1 MQVRIQDQEALKAI
15 SPAALAA
22 YARSAG
28 WQRGEIYRV
37 HSHVYAGHD
46 RPEIIVPRTD
56 HLGDYATVVS
66 MLIGVFAQVADQDE
80 LTIYRSLVTGDRDVV
95 RVRVADADDGSLEL
109 NQGVDLIGGARDL
122 VLSAACS
129 ITRPGQTV
137 YRAGANQEAK
147 DLVEQM
153 RLGQT
158 DQGSFVVTVLTPVVP
173 PQLQQELF
181 PNSEDRD
188 APIQRKMTRHLLEAL
203 QAARESTERAAAGD
217 DNALASMMEQGV
229 SANLCDA
236 LVRLIRPF
244 SNLDVGVSWA
254 RTRPAPLPEATVR
267 FGKADS
273 PILEEAA
280 RLFRERAPREGVHLP
295 GFVQLLRRPET
306 EDDGIIHLTTHIDGQ
321 PQAVRAVLE
330 QSDYGRA
337 LQAHRDRAMA
347 ILTGDLERKGQRWWL
362 LNGQVEAVIPN
373 EAVVP
378 EGEESVA

>member
-1 MQVRIQDQEALKAI
+1 M
-15 SPAALAA
+15 
-22 YARSAG
+22 
-28 WQRGEIYRV
+28 
-37 HSHVYAGHD
+37 
-46 RPEIIVPRTD
+46 
-56 HLGDYATVVS
+56 
-66 MLIGVFAQVADQDE
+66 
-80 LTIYRSLVTGDRDVV
+80 
-95 RVRVADADDGSLEL
+95 
-109 NQGVDLIGGARDL
+109 
-122 VLSAACS
+122 
-129 ITRPGQTV
+129 
-137 YRAGANQEAK
+137 
-147 DLVEQM
+147 
-153 RLGQT
+153 
-158 DQGSFVVTVLTPVVP
+158 P

-181 PNSEDRD
+181 PNSEEDRD

-217 DNALASMMEQGV
+217 GNELASMMKQGV

-236 LVRLIRPF
+236 LVRLIKPF

-280 RLFRERAPREGVHLP
+280 RLFRERAPREDVHLP

-337 LQAHRDRAMA
+337 LQAHRDKAMA
-347 ILTGDLERKGQRWWL
+347 ILTGDLERKGQRWRL
-362 LNGQVEAVIPN
+362 LNAQVEGVIPN

-378 EGEESVA
+378 DGEESVA